1 MIAGQFPVFEYR
13 LEEAKQDVQ
22 SLEKRVQLLEVEAVQ
37 RATANKHPCE
47 QLLSEVAQTRGELKA
62 ALDRLAAYES
72 KNAALEERCQALQKL
87 SDRGWQGW
95 LALVGAAVALLVAL
109 IKK

>member
-1 MIAGQFPVFEYR
+1 MQ
-13 LEEAKQDVQ
+13 
-22 SLEKRVQLLEVEAVQ
+22 
-37 RATANKHPCE
+37 HW
-47 QLLSEVAQTRGELKA
+47 
-62 ALDRLAAYES
+62 
-72 KNAALEERCQALQKL
+72 KNAARLLQKL